1 MRARLISFLILLS
14 VSFGVVPVSAQQD
27 SVEIDGLVSTVTVR
41 RDARSVPFIDASNE
55 RDLYF
60 AQGYETARDRL
71 WQMELLRRVAR
82 GELAEI
88 FGERVLE
95 DDKRWRRFG
104 FAEIARQ
111 SVPMLTPDLRLAL
124 ESYASGVNAYIATLT
139 DESMPLE
146 FKVLRIA
153 PRRWIPEDTVIVGK
167 ILSDALSTTW
177 QFDVAREAIEKLSE
191 EKKRDLLS
199 NVTPYDVILFGDDR
213 TEDARPGLKSLAGL
227 NTDALTETARNEE
240 IVRRRS
246 LEFVGLYAEDLA
258 ASNNWVVS
266 GSRTVDGKP
275 LLANDPHLQ
284 PNAPGIW
291 HMVHLNVPGMRVAGV
306 TFPGVPGVV
315 LGHNEHIA
323 WGSTNVGPDVQDLYR
338 EEFND
343 KGQYRTETGWA
354 DVIRRT
360 EIIKLRRNPL
370 VAVTEDVEYI
380 VEETRNGVL
389 INAADGNRYAL
400 RWTARNPDNQEFEA
414 FFGFNRA
421 KDWESFRRAAST
433 YGGATQNFVYAD
445 VKGNIGWQTAGKI
458 PVRKTGS
465 GEKIYSGATGEGEW
479 LGYIPFDEMPRL
491 FNPKGGIIMTANQRI
506 VGTSY
511 RYQQM
516 SRDAAMPWRA
526 RRIQD
531 LLEGK
536 SKHSMD
542 DFRAIQL
549 DPYNYPVHML
559 AKDLE
564 KSPSLSEET
573 RAVIK
578 GWDGMMKADSR
589 AALLVNEIRNV
600 MSSKIAEENKS
611 VLPQI
616 LRERLMWWIVSEK
629 PAHWLPKSF
638 ANYDEFI
645 KAADSEARAALA
657 KRFGENPV
665 EWVWGKVFQS
675 RFTHPLAAAPLVGA
689 QWATPVVG
697 LDGSGQSPNVGSAV
711 SMSLI
716 ASPGN
721 WDATRHV
728 IPLGQSGD
736 PRSPHWKDQFEMW
749 RTGKP
754 AELKFSDAAVKE
766 ATKTTLV
773 LRPKTSR

>member
-1 MRARLISFLILLS
+1 MSKIFSVVILLS
-14 VSFGVVPVSAQQD
+14 VIAGTFPAFAQESSVALPGLQAQVVVGRD
-27 SVEIDGLVSTVTVR
+27 S
-41 RDARSVPFIDASNE
+41 RSIPYIEAGND
-55 RDLYF
+55 RDLFF
-60 AQGYETARDRL
+60 AQGFETARDRL

-82 GELAEI
+82 GELAEL

-111 SVPMLTPDLRLAL
+111 SVPKLTPELKIAL
-124 ESYASGVNAYIATLT
+124 ESYAAGVNAYIDSLT
-139 DESMPLE
+139 DESTPLE
-146 FKVLRIA
+146 FKVLRFK
-153 PRRWIPEDTVIVGK
+153 PRHWIPEDTVVVGK

-177 QFDVAREAIEKLSE
+177 QFDVAREAIDKLPT
-191 EKKRDLLS
+191 EKKKDLLS
-199 NVTPYDVILFGDDR
+199 NVTPYDVILFGDDKK
-213 TEDARPGLKSLAGL
+213 EDADKRIKSLAGVDIDSL
-227 NTDALTETARNEE
+227 SDMARREETSRRN
-240 IVRRRS
+240 S
-246 LEFVGLYAEDLA
+246 LELVGMYAEDLA

-266 GSRTVDGKP
+266 GKRTVDGRP
-275 LLANDPHLQ
+275 MLANDPHLQ

-291 HMVHLNVPGMRVAGV
+291 HLVHLSAPGLRVAGV

-323 WGSTNVGPDVQDLYR
+323 WGATNVGPDVQDLYR

-343 KGQYRTETGWA
+343 KGQYKTATGWENT
-354 DVIRRT
+354 VKRIETLKIR
-360 EIIKLRRNPL
+360 KNPL
-370 VAVTEDVEYI
+370 VPETEAVEYI

-389 INAADGNRYAL
+389 IEAADGSRYAL
-400 RWTARNPDNQEFEA
+400 KWTARSPENQEFEA

-421 KDWESFRRAAST
+421 KDWESFRKAASA

-445 VKGNIGWQTAGKI
+445 VKGNIGWQTAGKVPI
-458 PVRKTGS
+458 RKTG
-465 GEKIYSGATGEGEW
+465 TGERIYAGASDDGQW

-491 FNPKGGIIMTANQRI
+491 YNPDGGIIMTANQRI

-511 RYQQM
+511 KYQQM

-526 RRIQD
+526 KRILD
-531 LLEGK
+531 LLEAK
-536 SKHSMD
+536 QKLSMD
-542 DFRAIQL
+542 DFRSIQL

-559 AKDLE
+559 AKQLLRSDGI
-564 KSPSLSEET
+564 SQET
-573 RAVIK
+573 RSLIK
-578 GWDGMMKADSR
+578 EWDGMMKADSR
-589 AALLVNEIRNV
+589 AAVLVNEIRNV
-600 MSSKIAEENKS
+600 IVSKIAADNKT

-616 LRERLMWWIVSEK
+616 LREKLMWWIVEEK
-629 PAHWLPKSF
+629 PARWLPSGF
-638 ANYDEFI
+638 VSYDALI
-645 KAADSEARAALA
+645 AAADVEARAALS
-657 KRFGENPV
+657 KRFGEDAN

-749 RTGKP
+749 RTGAP
-754 AELKFSDAAVKE
+754 AEFRFSEDAVKRE
-766 ATKTTLV
+766 AKSTAFL
-773 LRPKTSR
+773 LPKKGS

>member
-1 MRARLISFLILLS
+1 MSKIFSVVILLS
-14 VSFGVVPVSAQQD
+14 VIAGTFPAFAQESSVALPGLQAQVVVGRD
-27 SVEIDGLVSTVTVR
+27 S
-41 RDARSVPFIDASNE
+41 RSIPYIEAGND
-55 RDLYF
+55 RDLFF
-60 AQGYETARDRL
+60 AQGFETARDRL

-82 GELAEI
+82 GELAEL

-111 SVPMLTPDLRLAL
+111 SVPKLTPELKIAL
-124 ESYASGVNAYIATLT
+124 ESYAAGVNAYIDSLT
-139 DESMPLE
+139 DESTPLE
-146 FKVLRIA
+146 FKVLRFK
-153 PRRWIPEDTVIVGK
+153 PRHWIPEDTVVVGK

-177 QFDVAREAIEKLSE
+177 QFDVAREAIDKLPT
-191 EKKRDLLS
+191 EKKKDLLS
-199 NVTPYDVILFGDDR
+199 NVTPYDVILFGDDKK
-213 TEDARPGLKSLAGL
+213 EDADKRIKSLAGVDIDSL
-227 NTDALTETARNEE
+227 SDMARREETSRRN
-240 IVRRRS
+240 S
-246 LEFVGLYAEDLA
+246 LELVGMYAEDLA

-266 GSRTVDGKP
+266 GKRTVDGRP
-275 LLANDPHLQ
+275 MLANDPHLQ

-291 HMVHLNVPGMRVAGV
+291 HLVHLSAPGLRVAGV

-323 WGSTNVGPDVQDLYR
+323 WGATNVGPDVQDLYR

-343 KGQYRTETGWA
+343 KGQYKTATGWENT
-354 DVIRRT
+354 VKRIETLKIR
-360 EIIKLRRNPL
+360 KNPL
-370 VAVTEDVEYI
+370 VPETEAVEYI

-389 INAADGNRYAL
+389 IEAADGSRYAL
-400 RWTARNPDNQEFEA
+400 KWTARVPENQEFEA

-421 KDWESFRRAAST
+421 KDWESFRKAASA

-445 VKGNIGWQTAGKI
+445 VKGNIGWQTAGKVPI
-458 PVRKTGS
+458 RKTG
-465 GEKIYSGATGEGEW
+465 TGERIYTGASDDGQW

-491 FNPKGGIIMTANQRI
+491 YNPDGGIIMTANQRI

-511 RYQQM
+511 KYQQM

-526 RRIQD
+526 KRILD
-531 LLEGK
+531 LLEAK
-536 SKHSMD
+536 QKLSMD
-542 DFRAIQL
+542 DFRSIQL

-559 AKDLE
+559 AKQLLRGDGI
-564 KSPSLSEET
+564 SQET
-573 RAVIK
+573 RSLIK
-578 GWDGMMKADSR
+578 EWDGMMKADSR
-589 AALLVNEIRNV
+589 AAVLVNEIRNV
-600 MSSKIAEENKS
+600 IVSKIAGDNKT

-616 LRERLMWWIVSEK
+616 LREKLMWWIVEEK
-629 PAHWLPKSF
+629 PARWLPSGF
-638 ANYDEFI
+638 VSYDALI
-645 KAADSEARAALA
+645 AAADFEARAALS
-657 KRFGENPV
+657 KRFGENAN

-749 RTGKP
+749 RTGAP
-754 AELKFSDAAVKE
+754 AEFRFSEDAVKRE
-766 ATKTTLV
+766 AKSTTIL
-773 LRPKTSR
+773 LPKKDS

>member
-1 MRARLISFLILLS
+1 
-14 VSFGVVPVSAQQD
+14 VV
-27 SVEIDGLVSTVTVR
+27 VR
-41 RDARSVPFIDASNE
+41 RDSRSIPYIEAGND
-55 RDLYF
+55 RDLFF
-60 AQGYETARDRL
+60 AQGFETARDRL

-82 GELAEI
+82 GELAEL

-111 SVPMLTPDLRLAL
+111 SVPKLTPELKIAL
-124 ESYASGVNAYIATLT
+124 ESYAAGVNAYIDSLT
-139 DESMPLE
+139 DESTPLE
-146 FKVLRIA
+146 FKVLRFK
-153 PRRWIPEDTVIVGK
+153 PRHWIPEDTVVVGK

-177 QFDVAREAIEKLSE
+177 QFDVAREAIDKLPT
-191 EKKRDLLS
+191 EKKKDLLS
-199 NVTPYDVILFGDDR
+199 NVTPYDVILFGDDKK
-213 TEDARPGLKSLAGL
+213 EDADKRIKSLAGVDIDSL
-227 NTDALTETARNEE
+227 SDMARREETSRRN
-240 IVRRRS
+240 S
-246 LEFVGLYAEDLA
+246 LELVGMYAEDLA

-266 GSRTVDGKP
+266 GKRTVDGRP
-275 LLANDPHLQ
+275 MLANDPHLQ

-291 HMVHLNVPGMRVAGV
+291 HLVHLFAPGLRVAGV

-323 WGSTNVGPDVQDLYR
+323 WGATNVGPDVQDLYR

-343 KGQYRTETGWA
+343 KGQYKTATGWENT
-354 DVIRRT
+354 VKRIETLKIR
-360 EIIKLRRNPL
+360 KNPL
-370 VAVTEDVEYI
+370 VPETEAVEYI

-389 INAADGNRYAL
+389 IEAADGSRYAL
-400 RWTARNPDNQEFEA
+400 KWTARSPENQEFEA

-421 KDWESFRRAAST
+421 KDWESFRKAASA

-445 VKGNIGWQTAGKI
+445 VKGNIGWQTAGKVPI
-458 PVRKTGS
+458 RKTG
-465 GEKIYSGATGEGEW
+465 TGERIYAGASDDGQW

-491 FNPKGGIIMTANQRI
+491 YNPDGGIIMTANQRI

-511 RYQQM
+511 KYQQM

-526 RRIQD
+526 KRILD
-531 LLEGK
+531 LLEAK
-536 SKHSMD
+536 QKLSMD
-542 DFRAIQL
+542 DFRSIQL

-559 AKDLE
+559 AKQLLRGDGI
-564 KSPSLSEET
+564 SQET
-573 RAVIK
+573 RSLIK
-578 GWDGMMKADSR
+578 EWDGMMKADSR
-589 AALLVNEIRNV
+589 AAVLINEIRNV
-600 MSSKIAEENKS
+600 IVSKIAGDNKT

-616 LRERLMWWIVSEK
+616 LREKLMWWIVEEK
-629 PAHWLPKSF
+629 PARWLPSGF
-638 ANYDEFI
+638 VSYDALI
-645 KAADSEARAALA
+645 AAADVEARAALS
-657 KRFGENPV
+657 KRFGEDAN

-749 RTGKP
+749 RTGAP
-754 AELKFSDAAVKE
+754 AEFRFSEDAVKRE
-766 ATKTTLV
+766 AKSTAFL
-773 LRPKTSR
+773 LPKKGS

>member
-1 MRARLISFLILLS
+1 MAGAF
-14 VSFGVVPVSAQQD
+14 PVRAQQ
-27 SVEIDGLVSTVTVR
+27 SPTALIGLESEVTVR
-41 RDARSVPFIDASNE
+41 RDARSIPYIEAGND
-55 RDLYF
+55 RDLF
-60 AQGYETARDRL
+60 LAQGFETARDRL

-82 GELAEI
+82 GELAEL

-111 SVPMLTPDLRLAL
+111 SVPKLTPQLKIAL
-124 ESYASGVNAYIATLT
+124 ESYAAGVNAYIDSLT
-139 DESMPLE
+139 DESTPLE
-146 FKVLRIA
+146 FKVLRFK
-153 PRRWIPEDTVIVGK
+153 PRYWIPEDTIVVGK

-177 QFDVAREAIEKLSE
+177 QFDVAREAIDKLPVEKR
-191 EKKRDLLS
+191 KDLLS
-199 NVTPYDVILFGDDR
+199 NVTPYDVILFGDDKK
-213 TEDARPGLKSLAGL
+213 EDADKRIKSLAGI
-227 NTDALTETARNEE
+227 DIDSLTEMASREEASRRN
-240 IVRRRS
+240 S
-246 LEFVGLYAEDLA
+246 LELVGMYAEDLA

-266 GSRTVDGKP
+266 GKRTVDGRP
-275 LLANDPHLQ
+275 MLANDPHLQ

-291 HMVHLNVPGMRVAGV
+291 HLVHLSAPGLRVAGV

-323 WGSTNVGPDVQDLYR
+323 WGATNVGPDVQDLYR

-343 KGQYRTETGWA
+343 KGQYKTADGWL
-354 DVIRRT
+354 DTIRRT
-360 EIIKLRRNPL
+360 EILKVRRNPL
-370 VAVTEDVEYI
+370 VPETEAIEYV

-389 INAADGNRYAL
+389 IDAADGNRYAL
-400 RWTARNPDNQEFEA
+400 KWTARVPENQEFEA

-421 KDWESFRRAAST
+421 KDWESFRKAASS

-458 PVRKTGS
+458 PIRKTGT
-465 GEKIYSGATGEGEW
+465 GERIYSGASDEGQW

-491 FNPKGGIIMTANQRI
+491 YNPQGGIIMTANQRI

-511 RYQQM
+511 KYQQM

-526 RRIQD
+526 KRILD
-531 LLEGK
+531 LLEAK
-536 SKHSMD
+536 AILSMD
-542 DFRAIQL
+542 DFRSIQL
-549 DPYNYPVHML
+549 DSYNYPVYML
-559 AKDLE
+559 AKQLLNS
-564 KSPSLSEET
+564 KAISSET
-573 RAVIK
+573 RALIK
-578 GWDGMMKADSR
+578 DWDGMMKADSR
-589 AALLVNEIRNV
+589 AAVLVNEIRNV
-600 MSSKIAEENKS
+600 IVSKIGADNKT

-616 LRERLMWWIVSEK
+616 LREKLMWWIVDER
-629 PAHWLPKSF
+629 PARWLPSGF
-638 ANYDEFI
+638 SNYEELI
-645 KAADSEARAALA
+645 TAADAEARSALS
-657 KRFGENPV
+657 KRFGEDANQ
-665 EWVWGKVFQS
+665 WVWGKVFQS

-749 RTGKP
+749 RTGAP
-754 AELKFSDAAVKE
+754 AEFRFSEDAVKRE
-766 ATKTTLV
+766 AKSTTV
-773 LRPKTSR
+773 LIPKKGS